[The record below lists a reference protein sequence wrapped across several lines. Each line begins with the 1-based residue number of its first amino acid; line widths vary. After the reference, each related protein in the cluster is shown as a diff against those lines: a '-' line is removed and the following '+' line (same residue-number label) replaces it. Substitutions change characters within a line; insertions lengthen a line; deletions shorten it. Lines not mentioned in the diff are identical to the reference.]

1 MPSDDTPEKKDTAL
15 APPGPVVYAA
25 KYPEPV
31 LYDRWFGTFRFL
43 LNGYVSE
50 LDDTRRLVNAA
61 TELVKARAA
70 YVDAAALLEAAELN
84 RWYGVHLQEQKL
96 RLAASRSDELEDLDH
111 KTELWRRREV
121 LAKAEESARRAG
133 YKRAG
138 DHPSYP
144 SGAGNS
150 NEPLASSDPPELRNI
165 LQRREKLQAVHAWAE
180 RACAAVLA
188 TVGGDKSKLSA
199 KQREELAGIE
209 ADAYQAEQEIY
220 TQDAAAAAF
229 CFGDEEGR

>member
-1 MPSDDTPEKKDTAL
+1 MPSDDTPEKKGTAL

-96 RLAASRSDELEDLDH
+96 RLAVTRADELASLDH
-111 KTELWRRREV
+111 ETELWRRREA
-121 LAKAEESARRAG
+121 LAKAQESAVRAG
-133 YKRAG
+133 CKVQDRPS
-138 DHPSYP
+138 HP
-144 SGAGNS
+144 GGGGNS